1 MNDPADRRI
10 VTIRDA
16 AVASGIDRRAL
27 TRQLNDGAFPNAFRE
42 RSAEGVAKG
51 PWLIPVDDLV
61 AAGIALDEPR
71 VGNHNGTTPSK
82 EQSSV
87 GPSATE
93 LRAELDA
100 VRAELAEERG
110 RRRVAEALAEE
121 RATAIETL
129 RDALKTMEALA
140 AAASAPAPP
149 PPEVEPAPKPAVT
162 EEPRRQRLRGQ
173 WLR

>member
-1 MNDPADRRI
+1 MNDRTDRRV

-27 TRQLNDGAFPNAFRE
+27 TRQLNDGVFPNAFRE
-42 RSAEGVAKG
+42 HSAQGVAKG
-51 PWLIPVDDLV
+51 PWLIPLEDLV
-61 AAGIALDEPR
+61 AAGIAVDESR
-71 VGNHNGTTPSK
+71 LRDNGASFSNQGT
-82 EQSSV
+82 
-87 GPSATE
+87 SAQLLSDS
-93 LRAELDA
+93 LRSELDG
-100 VRAELAEERG
+100 VRVELAEERS

-121 RATAIETL
+121 RATAIEHL

-140 AAASAPAPP
+140 TAAPAPP
-149 PPEVEPAPKPAVT
+149 DAEPVPKPTGA